1 MDPSG
6 DFEPLPSPLGQKL
19 ASVVP
24 RKVTEEMRF
33 WGNQMHFDTFF
44 IETLREAS
52 QAVFCR
58 MKLLGSLKCQK
69 FTILL
74 VWNKIKL

>member
-24 RKVTEEMRF
+24 RKVTEEMGF

-44 IETLREAS
+44 RFRKKNFS
-52 QAVFCR
+52 S
-58 MKLLGSLKCQK
+58 KLCEKPHK
-69 FTILL
+69 RDF
-74 VWNKIKL
+74 VV

>member
-24 RKVTEEMRF
+24 RKVTEEMGF
-33 WGNQMHFDTFF
+33 WGNQKHFDTFTKKSKISKEF
-44 IETLREAS
+44 RL
-52 QAVFCR
+52 
-58 MKLLGSLKCQK
+58 KLSEKPHK
-69 FTILL
+69 RDF
-74 VWNKIKL
+74 VV

>member
-24 RKVTEEMRF
+24 RKVTEEMGL

-44 IETLREAS
+44 IETL
-52 QAVFCR
+52 
-58 MKLLGSLKCQK
+58 
-69 FTILL
+69 
-74 VWNKIKL
+74 